1 MHLLDI
7 TMYYALHG
15 GGITSY
21 LNAKAH
27 WLARHGTIRH
37 TIVTSSMNAGQPDRA
52 GASVI
57 ALPGRALPGI
67 NGYRLPRSLRAP
79 LQVCE
84 RVRPDVIEVGDAGP
98 FALAALAA
106 RRRYGMPVVGF
117 YHSDLHALVARRFGA
132 AGAALARR
140 YLARVYGRCDLVLA
154 PSRLMV
160 ERLAQLGV
168 RDPVHQPLGV
178 DAGVFCPARRDPALR
193 RRLGL
198 DPETRLLVYAGRFT
212 PQKKLHLL
220 AGAMQRLGRPYH
232 LLLVGGGAEPPPIL
246 RSTVLPY
253 ISEPQRLAA
262 LLGGCD
268 LFVHP
273 ADGETFGLVALEAMA
288 CGVPVLGTG
297 GGVAELIDYRTG
309 LVVAPDSAAALAAG
323 VTALF
328 ESGPGL
334 AFLAGN
340 ARRKVCDFYDW
351 NHIMPQLLE
360 RYARLPRINH
370 VDEFFWQR
378 VPSSRR

>member
-1 MHLLDI
+1 MHLLDM

-15 GGITSY
+15 GGISSY

-27 WLARHGTIRH
+27 WLARHSTIRH
-37 TIVTSSMNAGQPDRA
+37 TIVTSSMAPEQA

-67 NGYRLPRSLRAP
+67 NGYRVPRSLRSP

-84 RVRPDVIEVGDAGP
+84 RCRPDVIEVGDAGP
-98 FALAALAA
+98 FALSALAA
-106 RRRYGMPVVGF
+106 RRRFGMPVVGF
-117 YHSDLHALVARRFGA
+117 YHSDLHALVAQRFGA

-140 YLARVYGRCDLVLA
+140 YLARVYGQCDLVLA
-154 PSRLMV
+154 PSRQMV
-160 ERLAQLGV
+160 ARLKQLGV
-168 RDPVHQPLGV
+168 RDPVYQPLGV

-198 DPETRLLVYAGRFT
+198 APETRLLVYAGRFT

-232 LLLVGGGAEPPPIL
+232 LLLVGGGGEPPPIP
-246 RSTVLPY
+246 RSTVLPFVT
-253 ISEPQRLAA
+253 EPQRLAA

-297 GGVAELIDYRTG
+297 GGVAELIDHHTG
-309 LVVAPDSAAALAAG
+309 LVVAPDSAAALAEGIA
-323 VTALF
+323 ALF
-328 ESGPGL
+328 ESGPGRCL
-334 AFLAGN
+334 ASLAGN
-340 ARRKVCDFYDW
+340 ARRQACDIYDW
-351 NHIMPQLLE
+351 NHIMPQLIE
-360 RYARLPRINH
+360 RYARLAPINH
-370 VDEFFWQR
+370 ADDFFRRR
-378 VPSSRR
+378 VPSSKG